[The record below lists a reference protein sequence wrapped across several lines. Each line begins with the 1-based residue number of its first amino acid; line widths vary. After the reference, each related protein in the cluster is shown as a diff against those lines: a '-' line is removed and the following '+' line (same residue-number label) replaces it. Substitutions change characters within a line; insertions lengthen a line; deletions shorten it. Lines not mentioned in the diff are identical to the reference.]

1 MSEADLLARSAW
13 ARSAEPKSAGA
24 RLIGARLVAI
34 AALAV
39 FAGASASLACE
50 PGSGVARVIEIA
62 PGQRIG
68 AATGYPP
75 AALND
80 REVILT
86 FDDGPNPATTPGI
99 LDLLASQCLR
109 ATFFPIG
116 AVAKDH
122 PDLVRRELAEGHSLG
137 GHTFSHA
144 DLSEMPLDQAEKEI
158 RDGFAPLTA
167 AGAPAAFLRLPELR
181 ASKQVLAWLKDQGIA
196 VIGVDIDGSD
206 WKGDPP
212 DEELAR
218 IDAELTKRGRG
229 IIIMHDSQPN
239 TALYLPRLL
248 QQLHDQGYRVVQIKP
263 RAEAITA
270 GR

>member
-1 MSEADLLARSAW
+1 M
-13 ARSAEPKSAGA
+13 
-24 RLIGARLVAI
+24 
-34 AALAV
+34 
-39 FAGASASLACE
+39 
-50 PGSGVARVIEIA
+50 IEIA
-62 PGQRIG
+62 PGQRVG

-80 REVILT
+80 REVVLT
-86 FDDGPNPATTPGI
+86 FDDGPNPNVTPGI

-122 PDLVRRELAEGHSLG
+122 PELVKRELAEGHSVG

-167 AGAPAAFLRLPELR
+167 AGAPAAFIRLPGLR
-181 ASKQVLAWLKDQGIA
+181 ASRQVMSWLKDQDIA

-248 QQLHDQGYRVVQIKP
+248 QQLHDQGYSVVQIKP

-270 GR
+270 AR

>member
-1 MSEADLLARSAW
+1 MSPASFLRKLTGMA
-13 ARSAEPKSAGA
+13 
-24 RLIGARLVAI
+24 AI
-34 AALAV
+34 AALI
-39 FAGASASLACE
+39 GASAGACE

-68 AATGYPP
+68 AGTGYPSAP
-75 AALND
+75 LND
-80 REVILT
+80 MEVILT
-86 FDDGPNPATTPGI
+86 FDDGPNPEVTPGI
-99 LDLLASQCLR
+99 LDALASRCLR

-122 PDLVRRELAEGHSLG
+122 PDLVKRELAEGHTVG

-144 DLSEMPLDQAEKEI
+144 DLSQTPLGQAQKEI

-167 AGAPAAFLRLPELR
+167 AGVPTAFLRLPALR
-181 ASKQVLAWLKDQGIA
+181 ASKEVMAWLKQQGIA

-212 DEELAR
+212 EEELAR
-218 IDAELTKRGRG
+218 IEAELAKRGRG

-239 TALYLPRLL
+239 TGIYLPRLL
-248 QQLHDQGYRVVQIKP
+248 QQLHDQGYSVVQIKP
-263 RAEAITA
+263 RAPITA
-270 GR
+270 AR

>member
-1 MSEADLLARSAW
+1 MVA
-13 ARSAEPKSAGA
+13 
-24 RLIGARLVAI
+24 ARLVAVRLAAI
-34 AALAV
+34 AALVA
-39 FAGASASLACE
+39 FAGASAALACE

-62 PGQRIG
+62 PGQRVG

-80 REVILT
+80 REVVLT
-86 FDDGPNPATTPGI
+86 FDDGPNPNVTPGI

-122 PDLVRRELAEGHSLG
+122 PALVKRELAEGHSVG

-167 AGAPAAFLRLPELR
+167 AGAPAAFVRLPALR
-181 ASKQVLAWLKDQGIA
+181 ASKQVMAWLKDQGIA

-212 DEELAR
+212 EEELAR
-218 IDAELTKRGRG
+218 IDAELTRRGRG

-248 QQLHDQGYRVVQIKP
+248 QQLHDQGYSIVQIKP
-263 RAEAITA
+263 SVGAVTA
-270 GR
+270 AR